1 MSLKDIFIEK
11 YLIFVEEVKPYIKNE
26 ADLFPDI
33 STIEVSDLVYFLS
46 MYESFD
52 ESDLKTVIWAQE
64 VILTDN
70 SFEIVFNLSKNFIDW
85 TNVLFKK

>member
-11 YLIFVEEVKPYIKNE
+11 YLSFVEEVKPYIKNE
-26 ADLFPDI
+26 VDLFPDI
-33 STIEVSDLVYFLS
+33 KTIEVSDLVYFLS

-64 VILTDN
+64 VILTDG
-70 SFEIVFNLSKNFIDW
+70 SFDTVFNLSKNFIDW

>member
-26 ADLFPDI
+26 VDLFPDI
-33 STIEVSDLVYFLS
+33 KTIEVSDLVYFLS

-64 VILTDN
+64 VVLTDD
-70 SFEIVFNLSKNFIDW
+70 SFDTVFNLSKNFIDW